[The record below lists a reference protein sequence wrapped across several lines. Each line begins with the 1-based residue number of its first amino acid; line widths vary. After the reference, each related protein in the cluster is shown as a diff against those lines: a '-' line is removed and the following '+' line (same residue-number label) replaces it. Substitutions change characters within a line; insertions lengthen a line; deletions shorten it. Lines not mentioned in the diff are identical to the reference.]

1 MKFLREFDDF
11 LSNLSLTEPQQ
22 AMIKDF
28 VKKYEKYF
36 KFHDPEEFLNSIDK
50 IVDDVMSQFSFPPD
64 KKEDVKNYI
73 SGLQTL
79 SDGIS
84 VIMAPDAQIAYRTQ
98 PDMVQ
103 TILI

>member
-1 MKFLREFDDF
+1 MKFLREFDDY
-11 LSNLSLTEPQQ
+11 LSDLSLSEPNQ
-22 AMIKDF
+22 AMIRNF

-36 KFHDPEEFLNSIDK
+36 KFHDPEELESSMDK
-50 IVDDVMSQFSFPPD
+50 IVDDVMSQFSFPPS
-64 KKEDVKNYI
+64 KKQDVKNYI
-73 SGLQTL
+73 SGLHTL

-84 VIMAPDAQIAYRTQ
+84 VIMSPEPQLAYRTQ

>member
-1 MKFLREFDDF
+1 
-11 LSNLSLTEPQQ
+11 
-22 AMIKDF
+22 
-28 VKKYEKYF
+28 
-36 KFHDPEEFLNSIDK
+36 
-50 IVDDVMSQFSFPPD
+50 MSQFSFPPD

>member
-1 MKFLREFDDF
+1 MVFLREFDDF
-11 LSNLSLTEPQQ
+11 MSDLALTEPQQ

-36 KFHDPEEFLNSIDK
+36 KFHDPDEFEDSIDS
-50 IVDDVMSQFSFPPD
+50 IVNDVMNHFSFPLS

-84 VIMAPDAQIAYRTQ
+84 VIMAPDAQIAYRKQ